1 MSRTVP
7 APLLAHIGGSLLTLT
22 TLVKIT
28 RNDGQILGLSALDR
42 DLTFQGVVYHS
53 ADGADMTAI
62 RTSQGVGVDNL
73 DVQGILSSSFIR
85 DADLLAGLFDSAQV
99 EIFQV
104 NWAESPL
111 VSKIVLCTGLIGN
124 VTYHDGGYTA
134 EIRALSSRLTQ
145 QIGEQTSATCRV
157 FQLGDGRCKIKLGSV
172 ALSAVTQASPAQV
185 TTLTAHGRAVGDPV
199 WFQDVGGMTGLSG
212 QLLVVRAVINST
224 QFTVN
229 DTSGNPFSTTL
240 FGAYTSGGTIGYQFV
255 RTVLSV
261 DGPPLA
267 STLDCP
273 QRIIFSSDNNPV
285 SFYSYGMVTFLT
297 GLNTGISREIKSNPK
312 PIGGQADLRLQEA
325 FPFTVAA
332 GDTARLE
339 AGCDRTLGV
348 CNSRFSNVI
357 NYRGENLIPGI
368 DSLFLHGRG

>member
-1 MSRTVP
+1 MSRTIP
-7 APLLAHIGGSLLTLT
+7 APLLAHIGGSSLTIT
-22 TLVKIT
+22 TLLKIV
-28 RNDGQILGLSALDR
+28 RLDGTTLGLSCFDRILTYAGVNYYPMDGIESTALR
-42 DLTFQGVVYHS
+42 
-53 ADGADMTAI
+53 A
-62 RTSQGVGVDNL
+62 SQGTGIDNL
-73 DVQGILSSSFIR
+73 TVNGILSSSFIK
-85 DADLLAGLFDSAQV
+85 DADLLAGLYDQASI
-99 EIFQV
+99 ELFQV
-104 NWAESPL
+104 NWAENPL
-111 VSKIVLCTGLIGN
+111 VSRALLVTGYIGN
-124 VTYHDGGYTA
+124 LTYSDGGYTA

-157 FQLGDGRCKIKLGSV
+157 FALGDSRCKIKLGAV
-172 ALSAVTQASPAQV
+172 LLSAVTQASPAQV
-185 TTLTAHGRAVGDPV
+185 TTTTAHGRVVGDTV
-199 WFQDVGGMTGLSG
+199 YFQDVGGMTGLSG
-212 QLLVVRAVINST
+212 QVLVVRAVINST

-229 DTSGNPFSTTL
+229 DTSGNAFSTLL
-240 FGAYTSGGTIGYQFV
+240 FGVYTSGGQIGYQVV

-261 DGPPLA
+261 EGPPFA
-267 STLDCP
+267 STLDCH
-273 QRIIFSSDNNPV
+273 QRIVFSSDNNGAG
-285 SFYSYGMVTFLT
+285 FYSYGMVTFLT
-297 GLNTGISREIKSNPK
+297 GLNAGIAREIKNNPK